1 MNQEQFDKLV
11 LDVSKRFA
19 TPRALLAADDLTRD
33 QKLRLLQ
40 QWEYDLQ
47 LEQVA
52 TEENMTG
59 DATPGGNAERI
70 REIHEAA
77 ETLGVEP
84 DPEKSGSGKTGAGIK
99 RQSGQRH

>member
-19 TPRALLAADDLTRD
+19 TPGALLASNDLTRE
-33 QKLRLLQ
+33 QKLKLLQ

-59 DATPGGNAERI
+59 DAPPGGNAEKI

-77 ETLGVEP
+77 EKLGVEP
-84 DPEKSGSGKTGAGIK
+84 DPDKSGSGKTSAAIK
-99 RQSGQRH
+99 RQAGSRR